1 MINIIIAFFLLF
13 AFTDSF
19 AVTIT
24 FDGIANGVS
33 SFNYDADGD
42 GQSDANF
49 SKIGGGTFSFGGPGT
64 NVLYVSQPGLTGN
77 SVSGNDVRVDFPN
90 GAKQT
95 LGFGFA
101 RSISCGSFSVGY
113 SATAEAAELQIY
125 DSSNTLLGTVSAVPT
140 CTATPSGKSS
150 FVEAQISTTFSGT
163 AAYALVDFQ
172 GSSAYIL
179 DNFLGTFGSVE
190 IAAAAQPPQPVPTL
204 SEWAM
209 IIMASLMGLFAF
221 MRLRRN

>member
-1 MINIIIAFFLLF
+1 MTQMAMGNRMP
-13 AFTDSF
+13 
-19 AVTIT
+19 T
-24 FDGIANGVS
+24 FPRSGEVHVVL
-33 SFNYDADGD
+33 GD
-42 GQSDANF
+42 QD
-49 SKIGGGTFSFGGPGT
+49 
-64 NVLYVSQPGLTGN
+64 VLYVSQPGLTGN